1 MYLTEDELILIL
13 IQALVK
19 ARKLRSGLA
28 ENDRPKIHVAIQG
41 VRRQKEPVVVY
52 SDEDAKEEMRKLSQ
66 LKSSVS
72 VKHSSDDL
80 AMSSHAVGHLMAQ
93 KKGMTPTFS
102 HAGGVPLYK
111 QGKLV
116 GSIGISGDTP
126 EVDEAIAHAAAESFS
141 APLSIR
147 SDRVANVPFH
157 SGKIVLERE
166 KEAANFL
173 PTLDNRTSSFPT
185 RKGTRNTRGS
195 SPSIGALPAFSP
207 LPSLSASAAALPP
220 LPSAPSTPTMLPR
233 LPSTPLAP
241 STPSM
246 LPKLSSTPL
255 APSTP
260 SMLPPLSLS
269 PSATMR
275 ALSLPVNR
283 SQPPSPRGSPLP
295 SLRSSPLVSLVENCP
310 ASIVTHMP
318 NSLPASPI
326 ASPLPPLR
334 AGSSL
339 SSLAPTGF
347 DPTRSPGPLR
357 LPVLPPSPQFVRTN
371 VTLPTL
377 SRLTPLK

>member
-13 IQALVK
+13 VQALVK

-41 VRRQKEPVVVY
+41 VRRQREPVVVY

-72 VKHSSDDL
+72 VKHSSDKL

-157 SGKIVLERE
+157 SGKVVLERE

-173 PTLDNRTSSFPT
+173 PTLDNRTSSFST
-185 RKGTRNTRGS
+185 RKGTRG
-195 SPSIGALPAFSP
+195 SPSVGS
-207 LPSLSASAAALPP
+207 LPP
-220 LPSAPSTPTMLPR
+220 LPSAAPLTSMATLPSLPSTPTMLPKLPSTPTMLPR
-233 LPSTPLAP
+233 L
-241 STPSM
+241 
-246 LPKLSSTPL
+246 
-255 APSTP
+255 PSTP

-275 ALSLPVNR
+275 ALSLPVNG

-310 ASIVTHMP
+310 ASIVTNMP

-371 VTLPTL
+371 TTLPTL